1 MDIGIHEDC
10 YTGLSEVTQFSWI
23 SMPRNLNA
31 YPGRIKSLHFSACE
45 WLCNRHPVTWNT
57 PLEVEISM
65 LRTELEDRSQDVRD
79 RLCSSDSGYV
89 SVRDEE
95 DLDPLE
101 QHPRI
106 KLHGLGN
113 ISSTL
118 QLGSFNSTSST
129 ALQCTA
135 LNKSMWYLCKKKL
148 FLSLSFFSFFF
159 HSSSPF
165 YNRN

>member
-1 MDIGIHEDC
+1 MHNPRRKK
-10 YTGLSEVTQFSWI
+10 GLF
-23 SMPRNLNA
+23 L
-31 YPGRIKSLHFSACE
+31 FSACE

-113 ISSTL
+113 IINTTTRLIPFHLFL
-118 QLGSFNSTSST
+118 QYT
-129 ALQCTA
+129 ALQ
-135 LNKSMWYLCKKKL
+135 KI
-148 FLSLSFFSFFF
+148 FDIRDLSLTF
-159 HSSSPF
+159 
-165 YNRN
+165 